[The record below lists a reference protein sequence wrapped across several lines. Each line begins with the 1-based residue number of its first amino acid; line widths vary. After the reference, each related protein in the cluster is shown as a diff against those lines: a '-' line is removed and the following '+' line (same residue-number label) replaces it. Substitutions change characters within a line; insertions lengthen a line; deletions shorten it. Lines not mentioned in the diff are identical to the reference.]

1 MVSIILIVGL
11 GLILLGGIIYLQIF
25 LSKKESK
32 WLGLILPIIN
42 FSLALIFVFI
52 SVFSYSATTSFS
64 EVKDGEIVIVE
75 EIVTEEDKGS
85 SLFAAFI
92 LFIYC
97 NILTI
102 ILLMIYFICRNS
114 INKKKALD
122 MMAIQDLE

>member
-1 MVSIILIVGL
+1 MAVILIV

-32 WLGLILPIIN
+32 RLGLILPIIS
-42 FSLALIFVFI
+42 FVLALIFAVV
-52 SVFSYSATTSFS
+52 SSFSYSATTSFS

-75 EIVTEEDKGS
+75 EIMTEEDKGS

-92 LFIYC
+92 LFIYY

-114 INKKKALD
+114 INKKKALE
-122 MMAIQDLE
+122 MMAVQDLE

>member
-1 MVSIILIVGL
+1 MAVILIV
-11 GLILLGGIIYLQIF
+11 GLILLGGLIYLQIF

-32 WLGLILPIIN
+32 RLGLILPIIS

-52 SVFSYSATTSFS
+52 SAFSYSANTSFS
-64 EVKDGEIVIVE
+64 EVKDGETVIVE
-75 EIVTEEDKGS
+75 EITKEEDKGS

-92 LFIYC
+92 LFIYY

-114 INKKKALD
+114 INKKKALE
-122 MMAIQDLE
+122 MMAVQDLE